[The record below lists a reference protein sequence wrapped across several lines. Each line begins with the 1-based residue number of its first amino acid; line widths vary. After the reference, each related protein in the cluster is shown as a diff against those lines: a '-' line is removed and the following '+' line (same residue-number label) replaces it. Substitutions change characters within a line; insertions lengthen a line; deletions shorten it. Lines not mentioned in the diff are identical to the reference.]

1 MHPDV
6 YDELTRW
13 QDKPAFKE
21 AKKLRN
27 DEIEHGWHQGKCQLT
42 ESLTFGSS
50 FGQTVASTITYYSNQ
65 TMFSIGSKLQTGS
78 NIFLRQLWEVI

>member
-1 MHPDV
+1 MQTPKFHYHLPLLD
-6 YDELTRW
+6 R
-13 QDKPAFKE
+13 
-21 AKKLRN
+21 
-27 DEIEHGWHQGKCQLT
+27 EIEHGWHLGKCQLT

-50 FGQTVASTITYYSNQ
+50 FGQTIASTITYYSNQ